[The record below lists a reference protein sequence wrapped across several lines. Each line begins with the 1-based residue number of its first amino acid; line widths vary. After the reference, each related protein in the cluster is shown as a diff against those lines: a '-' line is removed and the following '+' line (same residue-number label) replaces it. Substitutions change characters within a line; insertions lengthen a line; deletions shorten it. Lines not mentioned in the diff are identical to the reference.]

1 MSLSAN
7 SMGLVFSGDP
17 GSVHAVG
24 GREDHGRTS
33 PRFPPTQQWAHV
45 IHESGAAFASFEQVL
60 LVSNLCFNRA
70 FNAAQQKTV
79 DEQILLNCDQMYHK

>member
-1 MSLSAN
+1 
-7 SMGLVFSGDP
+7 MGLVFSGDP

-45 IHESGAAFASFEQVL
+45 IHESDAAFARTL
-60 LVSNLCFNRA
+60 ATAVSMIRGLQATGATTCVT
-70 FNAAQQKTV
+70 TV
-79 DEQILLNCDQMYHK
+79 Q